1 MVQNLFENNFDM
13 IRNECYNIDNKKVL
27 PITTVRLII
36 YLVKITVQFPGWG
49 GYFFVVLL
57 PLEPIAYPR
66 PNEVKQRLSTAIKV
80 STVSISEV
88 LLPSDFSNE
97 SISM

>member
-1 MVQNLFENNFDM
+1 M
-13 IRNECYNIDNKKVL
+13 L

-66 PNEVKQRLSTAIKV
+66 PNEVKQRLSTASSRRRWLTAVLSQHRTSDCLTIKKNVIIKLPNIV
-80 STVSISEV
+80 S
-88 LLPSDFSNE
+88 
-97 SISM
+97 

>member
-1 MVQNLFENNFDM
+1 MCVSAFLCLNLQ
-13 IRNECYNIDNKKVL
+13 VL
-27 PITTVRLII
+27 LTKFWNDDFVLYFV

-66 PNEVKQRLSTAIKV
+66 PNEVKQRLCTAIKKTG
-80 STVSISEV
+80 SQR
-88 LLPSDFSNE
+88 LPVFDE
-97 SISM
+97 RKVKL

>member
-1 MVQNLFENNFDM
+1 M

-66 PNEVKQRLSTAIKV
+66 PNDVKQRLSTAIKV

>member
-1 MVQNLFENNFDM
+1 M

-66 PNEVKQRLSTAIKV
+66 PNEVKQRLSTALKKTGSHWLPVLDERKV
-80 STVSISEV
+80 K
-88 LLPSDFSNE
+88 L
-97 SISM
+97 

>member
-1 MVQNLFENNFDM
+1 M

>member
-1 MVQNLFENNFDM
+1 M

-49 GYFFVVLL
+49 GYFFVVLPPSTRL
-57 PLEPIAYPR
+57 RVVAPITIIS
-66 PNEVKQRLSTAIKV
+66 NICSVFKIIWIK
-80 STVSISEV
+80 
-88 LLPSDFSNE
+88 FKR
-97 SISM
+97 MK

>member
-1 MVQNLFENNFDM
+1 M

-49 GYFFVVLL
+49 GYFFVGLL

>member
-1 MVQNLFENNFDM
+1 M

-66 PNEVKQRLSTAIKV
+66 L
-80 STVSISEV
+80 
-88 LLPSDFSNE
+88 NE

>member
-1 MVQNLFENNFDM
+1 M
-13 IRNECYNIDNKKVL
+13 L

-36 YLVKITVQFPGWG
+36 YLVKITVQFPGWS

-66 PNEVKQRLSTAIKV
+66 PNEVKQRLSTASIKKK
-80 STVSISEV
+80 
-88 LLPSDFSNE
+88 PAANGCRFSMKERLNYDE
-97 SISM
+97 KQEF

>member
-1 MVQNLFENNFDM
+1 M

-66 PNEVKQRLSTAIKV
+66 PNEVKQRLTTALKKTGSQWLPVFDERKV
-80 STVSISEV
+80 K
-88 LLPSDFSNE
+88 L
-97 SISM
+97 

>member
-1 MVQNLFENNFDM
+1 M

-66 PNEVKQRLSTAIKV
+66 PNEVKQRLSIAIKV

>member
-1 MVQNLFENNFDM
+1 M
-13 IRNECYNIDNKKVL
+13 IRNECYNTDNKKVL

>member
-1 MVQNLFENNFDM
+1 M

-88 LLPSDFSNE
+88 LLSSDFSNE

>member
-1 MVQNLFENNFDM
+1 MKFWNDDF
-13 IRNECYNIDNKKVL
+13 VL
-27 PITTVRLII
+27 YFV

-66 PNEVKQRLSTAIKV
+66 PNEVKQRLSTAIKKTG
-80 STVSISEV
+80 SQR
-88 LLPSDFSNE
+88 LPVFDE
-97 SISM
+97 RKVKL

>member
-1 MVQNLFENNFDM
+1 MCVSAFLCLNLQ
-13 IRNECYNIDNKKVL
+13 VL
-27 PITTVRLII
+27 LTKFWNDDFVLYFV

-66 PNEVKQRLSTAIKV
+66 PNEVKQRLSTVIKKTG
-80 STVSISEV
+80 SQR
-88 LLPSDFSNE
+88 LPVFDE
-97 SISM
+97 RKVKL

>member
-1 MVQNLFENNFDM
+1 MCVSAFLCLNLQ
-13 IRNECYNIDNKKVL
+13 VL
-27 PITTVRLII
+27 LTKFWNDDFVLYFV

-66 PNEVKQRLSTAIKV
+66 PNEVKQISKTGSQRPPVFDERKV
-80 STVSISEV
+80 K
-88 LLPSDFSNE
+88 L
-97 SISM
+97 

>member
-1 MVQNLFENNFDM
+1 MYASAFLCLNLQVLLTKFWNDNF
-13 IRNECYNIDNKKVL
+13 VL
-27 PITTVRLII
+27 YFV

-66 PNEVKQRLSTAIKV
+66 PNEVKQRLSTALKKTGSQRLPIFDERKV
-80 STVSISEV
+80 K
-88 LLPSDFSNE
+88 L
-97 SISM
+97 

>member
-1 MVQNLFENNFDM
+1 M

-97 SISM
+97 SVSM

>member
-1 MVQNLFENNFDM
+1 MCVSAFLCLNLQ
-13 IRNECYNIDNKKVL
+13 VL
-27 PITTVRLII
+27 LTKFWNDDFVLFFV

-66 PNEVKQRLSTAIKV
+66 PNEVKQRLSTAIKKTG
-80 STVSISEV
+80 SQR
-88 LLPSDFSNE
+88 LPVFDE
-97 SISM
+97 RKVKL

>member
-1 MVQNLFENNFDM
+1 M
-13 IRNECYNIDNKKVL
+13 L
-27 PITTVRLII
+27 PITTVLLII

-66 PNEVKQRLSTAIKV
+66 PNEVKQRLSTALKKTGSQRLPVFDERKV
-80 STVSISEV
+80 K
-88 LLPSDFSNE
+88 L
-97 SISM
+97 

>member
-1 MVQNLFENNFDM
+1 M

-66 PNEVKQRLSTAIKV
+66 PNEVKQRLSSAIKV

>member
-1 MVQNLFENNFDM
+1 MINLYYILRFLS
-13 IRNECYNIDNKKVL
+13 KK
-27 PITTVRLII
+27 RLGR
-36 YLVKITVQFPGWG
+36 L
-49 GYFFVVLL
+49 FFVVLL

>member
-1 MVQNLFENNFDM
+1 M

-49 GYFFVVLL
+49 GYFFVILL

>member
-1 MVQNLFENNFDM
+1 MSWNISKINDYELCNSLNYFIFWNNFDM

-66 PNEVKQRLSTAIKV
+66 PNE
-80 STVSISEV
+80 
-88 LLPSDFSNE
+88 

>member
-1 MVQNLFENNFDM
+1 M

-36 YLVKITVQFPGWG
+36 YLVKITVQFPGWV
-49 GYFFVVLL
+49 GYFFVFLL

>member
-1 MVQNLFENNFDM
+1 M

-27 PITTVRLII
+27 PITTVRLLI

-57 PLEPIAYPR
+57 PLEPIAYPK

>member
-1 MVQNLFENNFDM
+1 M
-13 IRNECYNIDNKKVL
+13 L

-36 YLVKITVQFPGWG
+36 YLVKITVQFPGCG

-66 PNEVKQRLSTAIKV
+66 PNEVKQRLSTAIKKPAATAAV
-80 STVSISEV
+80 FDERKVK
-88 LLPSDFSNE
+88 L
-97 SISM
+97 

>member
-1 MVQNLFENNFDM
+1 M

-36 YLVKITVQFPGWG
+36 YLVKITDQFPGWG

>member
-1 MVQNLFENNFDM
+1 M

-36 YLVKITVQFPGWG
+36 YLVIITVQFPGWG

-66 PNEVKQRLSTAIKV
+66 PNEVKQT
-80 STVSISEV
+80 
-88 LLPSDFSNE
+88 
-97 SISM
+97 

>member
-1 MVQNLFENNFDM
+1 M
-13 IRNECYNIDNKKVL
+13 IRNECYNIDNKKML

>member
-1 MVQNLFENNFDM
+1 M

-97 SISM
+97 SLSM